1 MTMCSMNTRKS
12 IFFSQTSVR
21 IQLHDTKGVKSHS
34 ENRKLD
40 EETLVSMKVYLF
52 HTDFSPSSTLQVT
65 WIRNVSQKIFL
76 HNLFYVLLFV
86 VSFTDCIFD
95 AFNCRNHCIFKIL
108 CVRHRYIFPCTATNR
123 CI

>member
-1 MTMCSMNTRKS
+1 MCSMNTRKS

-52 HTDFSPSSTLQVT
+52 HTDSSPCSNLRYQGRRELCIYQIQSFSSD
-65 WIRNVSQKIFL
+65 
-76 HNLFYVLLFV
+76 LF
-86 VSFTDCIFD
+86 T
-95 AFNCRNHCIFKIL
+95 
-108 CVRHRYIFPCTATNR
+108 
-123 CI
+123 